1 MIECKPKIKGR
12 WSIIVKIA
20 KYFVILG
27 GIFTLLD
34 GAIWH
39 KMLRYRQEEAIRV
52 ALLCTIYIVFLIIKF
67 IHKGKIKFF
76 WKAFPNVFIV
86 IFLYHLFNLST
97 DILTFL
103 YDPLAGCYVAPNLTK
118 EKIIS
123 LKIGDNR
130 DAVIKSL
137 GYPVEIISPYEEAKK
152 IQDRDPGGKWAE
164 YSDEYKKLIKFVY
177 TYKGIFN
184 AGFEFNVYFIDD
196 KMTSVVIKRNFGDY
210 VYRCGKDNCPEI
222 FDQHSFDEF
231 FELSKKSNRQ

>member
-1 MIECKPKIKGR
+1 MTECKPETRSWWLKL
-12 WSIIVKIA
+12 VKIA
-20 KYFVILG
+20 KWFAVIG

-39 KMLRYRQEEAIRV
+39 KMLGYEQEDVIKV

-86 IFLYHLFNLST
+86 IFLYHLFTIST
-97 DILTFL
+97 AILTFL

-118 EKIIS
+118 EKIMS
-123 LKIGDNR
+123 LKTGDNR
-130 DAVIKSL
+130 NAVIKSL
-137 GYPVEIISPYEEAKK
+137 GYPIQVISPYEEAKK
-152 IQDRDPGGKWAE
+152 IQDRDPGKNWAE
-164 YSDEYKKLIKFVY
+164 YSDRYKKLIKSVY

-196 KMTSVVIKRNFGDY
+196 KVTSVVIKRNFGDY
-210 VYRCGKDNCPEI
+210 VYRCGKDNCPEVI
-222 FDQHSFDEF
+222 DQHSFDEF
-231 FELSKKSNRQ
+231 FELSKKSNH